1 MQAIFD
7 FGETR
12 HIQLEVFSI
21 KKDEFTITSASYELK
36 KRKFRRNRSKWKL

>member
-21 KKDEFTITSASYELK
+21 KKDEFTIH
-36 KRKFRRNRSKWKL
+36 KLRMN